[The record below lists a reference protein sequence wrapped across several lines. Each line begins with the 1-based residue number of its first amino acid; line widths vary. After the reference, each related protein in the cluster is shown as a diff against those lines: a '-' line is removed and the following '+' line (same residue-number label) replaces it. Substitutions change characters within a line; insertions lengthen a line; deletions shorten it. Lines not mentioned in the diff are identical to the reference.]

1 MKKLL
6 FRIFALSVAAAVTV
20 SGIGLGYFFLRR
32 PIVAEPMRIKV
43 EMTPERIARGKYIF
57 RLSDCDGCHSERGF
71 TRFGGPVVESG
82 RGKGVAFPGRVGI
95 PGTVFS
101 RNITPDP
108 ETGLGRWTDGE
119 KRRAIREGISRD
131 GTPLFNLMPYEGFRH
146 MSDEDVY
153 SLVAYLNT
161 LKPVRNRVPTE
172 PVELPGF
179 HVDATAPQP
188 VRNVPAPDRA
198 NPVEYGRYLTTW
210 PTADPAIP
218 AWKKANVW
226 PACFWPA

>member
-57 RLSDCDGCHSERGF
+57 RLSDCDGCHSERDF

-82 RGKGVAFPGRVGI
+82 RGKGVAFPAELGF

-119 KRRAIREGISRD
+119 KIRAIREGISRD

-161 LKPVRNRVPTE
+161 LKPVRNRVPRSRLNF
-172 PVELPGF
+172 PVSMLMR
-179 HVDATAPQP
+179 TAPQP
-188 VRNVPAPDRA
+188 VRNVPAPDARQ
-198 NPVEYGRYLTTW
+198 PG
-210 PTADPAIP
+210 
-218 AWKKANVW
+218 
-226 PACFWPA
+226 